1 MTEEIGMEVVRELAP
16 ERDDSRHVKA
26 YQIAHA
32 RQAAVGIAAMKDWE
46 RDVVADF
53 LDILAV
59 NMEAGVSHIGYP
71 EMMSIADM
79 VRTGGDHGG
88 VLIGEPWLSNRKLD
102 AVQVAPLNAALMRHV
117 FRTYKLWELRKHG
130 FDYPIETEIVRLV
143 KELDVT
149 CLRSLS
155 IALYKIGATDE
166 RAKRVMRCLDFVLA
180 CLGHRD
186 SIASMATYVAV
197 SMRTLDPAD
206 GRYDEELSRR
216 ARLVRNW
223 TRLSLAYQKYAADP
237 FLQVAKRIRVVNIDM
252 LRLGESREAMVPF
265 DDEIVIPGVADED
278 LPVPVLMRPFL
289 VSPSTGTEPLRPLPS
304 QLSRIASRKRA
315 KLLRWTESDL
325 SSSTGSA
332 LNNGTAIL
340 LDRIGGEDTSSLLST
355 YGFMLTPLRL
365 VPSAIEPDALYSQ
378 LQSEFPWMRDL
389 NVAAAR
395 ATSMSLKRSD
405 PYWRMNPTVVVGPP
419 GVGKT
424 RWIRRLTEM
433 VGVGSHS
440 LSVAG
445 IDHDKSIRG
454 MERGWSNARPSFP
467 VLAFEKTR
475 IANPIF
481 LVDEVDKTE
490 KAGVLDC
497 LIPMMEPETA
507 RRYPDQFLLG
517 NLDLG
522 HATFLFSANDI
533 SKLSPI
539 LKSRLAVAQVRSP
552 TQEELARAAEVV
564 VSEEAVT
571 YGLSSDEAE
580 SVLDAVRNAMS
591 KPTEPF
597 PSLRAVQKIVS
608 DTIGGVLW
616 QPPGPRLVR

>member
-1 MTEEIGMEVVRELAP
+1 
-16 ERDDSRHVKA
+16 
-26 YQIAHA
+26 
-32 RQAAVGIAAMKDWE
+32 
-46 RDVVADF
+46 
-53 LDILAV
+53 
-59 NMEAGVSHIGYP
+59 
-71 EMMSIADM
+71 
-79 VRTGGDHGG
+79 
-88 VLIGEPWLSNRKLD
+88 
-102 AVQVAPLNAALMRHV
+102 MRHI
-117 FRTYKLWELRKHG
+117 FRTYKLSVLRDNG
-130 FDYPIETEIVRLV
+130 FSYSNETEIVKLV

-149 CLRSLS
+149 CLRSIS
-155 IALYKIGATDE
+155 IALYKIGNTDE
-166 RAKRVMRCLDFVLA
+166 RAKRIMRCLDFVLA
-180 CLGHRD
+180 CVGHRD

-197 SMRTLDPAD
+197 SMRSLDPAD

-223 TRLSLAYQKYAADP
+223 TRLSLAYQKHAADP
-237 FLQVAKRIRVVNIDM
+237 FLQVAKKIRAVNIDM
-252 LRLGESREAMVPF
+252 LRLGKSRDAMVPL

-289 VSPSTGTEPLRPLPS
+289 GLPETRANPLRPLPS

-315 KLLRWTESDL
+315 KLLRWTESDVPVSTE
-325 SSSTGSA
+325 SSVSS
-332 LNNGTAIL
+332 GTAIL
-340 LDRIGGEDTSSLLST
+340 LDRIGGEDTSALGST

-365 VPSAIEPDALYSQ
+365 VPSEIDPDTLYTQ

-481 LVDEVDKTE
+481 LIDEVDKTE

-497 LIPMMEPETA
+497 LIPMMETETA

-522 HATFLFSANDI
+522 HGTFLFSANDI
-533 SKLSPI
+533 SRLSPI

-552 TQEELARAAEVV
+552 TQDELSRAAEIV
-564 VSEEAVT
+564 VSEDAVT
-571 YGLSSDEAE
+571 YGLSSGETEAVME
-580 SVLDAVRNAMS
+580 AVRNGLS
-591 KPTEPF
+591 KPAEPF
-597 PSLRAVQKIVS
+597 PNLRAVQRLVA
-608 DTIGGVLW
+608 DVIGSVVW
-616 QPPGPRLVR
+616 QPPGPRLVK

>member
-1 MTEEIGMEVVRELAP
+1 
-16 ERDDSRHVKA
+16 
-26 YQIAHA
+26 
-32 RQAAVGIAAMKDWE
+32 MKDWE

-59 NMEAGVSHIGYP
+59 NMEAGVSHIGHP

-88 VLIGEPWLSNRKLD
+88 VLIGEPWLANRKLD
-102 AVQVAPLNAALMRHV
+102 ADQVAPLNAALMRHV
-117 FRTYKLWELRKHG
+117 FRTYKLSVLRDNG
-130 FDYPIETEIVRLV
+130 FSYSNESEIVRLV
-143 KELDVT
+143 KELDIT
-149 CLRSLS
+149 CLRSIS
-155 IALYKIGATDE
+155 IALYKIGNSDE
-166 RAKRVMRCLDFVLA
+166 RAKRIMRCLDFVLA

-186 SIASMATYVAV
+186 SIASMATYISV
-197 SMRTLDPAD
+197 SMRSLDPSD

-223 TRLSLAYQKYAADP
+223 TRLSLAYQKFAADP
-237 FLQVAKRIRVVNIDM
+237 FLQVAKKIRSVNIDM
-252 LRLGESREAMVPF
+252 LRLGDSREAMVPF
-265 DDEIVIPGVADED
+265 DDEIVIPAVSDED

-289 VSPSTGTEPLRPLPS
+289 VSRPTSADPLRPLPS

-315 KLLRWTESDL
+315 KLLRWAESDVPDL
-325 SSSTGSA
+325 AGSPVS
-332 LNNGTAIL
+332 NGNAIL
-340 LDRIGGEDTSSLLST
+340 LDRIGGEDTSSLGST
-355 YGFMLTPLRL
+355 YGFLMTQLRL
-365 VPSAIEPDALYSQ
+365 VPSAIDPDALYMQ

-389 NVAAAR
+389 NIAAAR
-395 ATSMSLKRSD
+395 ATSMSLKRGD

-481 LVDEVDKTE
+481 LIDEVDKTLKPE
-490 KAGVLDC
+490 VLDC

-522 HATFLFSANDI
+522 HATFIFSANDI

-539 LKSRLAVAQVRSP
+539 LKSRLAVAQVRTP
-552 TQEELARAAEVV
+552 TQEELGRAAEVV
-564 VSEEAVT
+564 VSDEAVT
-571 YGLSSDEAE
+571 YGLSSEE
-580 SVLDAVRNAMS
+580 TETVLDAVRNRMS

-597 PSLRAVQKIVS
+597 PSLRAVQKLVA

-616 QPPGPRLVR
+616 QPPGPRLVS

>member
-1 MTEEIGMEVVRELAP
+1 MEVVRELAP
-16 ERDDSRHVKA
+16 ERDESRHVKP

-59 NMEAGVSHIGYP
+59 NMEAGASHIGYP

-88 VLIGEPWLSNRKLD
+88 LLIGEPWLANRKLNAD
-102 AVQVAPLNAALMRHV
+102 QVAPLNAALMRHV

-130 FDYPIETEIVRLV
+130 FNYPIESEIVRLV

-149 CLRSLS
+149 CLRSIS
-155 IALYKIGATDE
+155 IALYKIGSTDE
-166 RAKRVMRCLDFVLA
+166 RANRLMRCLDFVLA

-186 SIASMATYVAV
+186 SILSMATYVAV
-197 SMRTLDPAD
+197 SMRSLDPTD
-206 GRYDEELSRR
+206 GRYDGELSRR

-223 TRLSLAYQKYAADP
+223 TRLSLAYQRNAADP
-237 FLQVAKRIRVVNIDM
+237 FLQVGKKIRTVNIDM
-252 LRLGESREAMVPF
+252 LRLGEGSAAMVPF

-278 LPVPVLMRPFL
+278 LPVPALMRPFL
-289 VSPSTGTEPLRPLPS
+289 GPPQAEPDPLRPLPS

-315 KLLRWTESDL
+315 KLLRWTESDIAV
-325 SSSTGSA
+325 SAGSPA
-332 LNNGTAIL
+332 SNGTAIL
-340 LDRIGGEDTSSLLST
+340 LDRIGGEDTSSLGST

-365 VPSAIEPDALYSQ
+365 VPSAIDPDALYSR

-389 NVAAAR
+389 NIAAAR
-395 ATSMSLKRSD
+395 ATSMSIKKSD

-424 RWIRRLTEM
+424 RWIRRLTEL
-433 VGVGSHS
+433 VGIGSHS

-481 LVDEVDKTE
+481 LIDEVDKTE

-497 LIPMMEPETA
+497 LIPMMEQETA

-522 HATFLFSANDI
+522 HATFLFSANDV

-552 TQEELARAAEVV
+552 TQEELGRAVEVV
-564 VSEEAVT
+564 ISEEAVT
-571 YGLSSDEAE
+571 YGLGSAEVEA
-580 SVLDAVRNAMS
+580 VLDAVRNGMS
-591 KPTEPF
+591 KPAEPF
-597 PSLRAVQKIVS
+597 PNLRAVQKLVA
-608 DTIGGVLW
+608 DTIGSVVW
-616 QPPGPRLVR
+616 QPPGPRLVT